1 MRGGRKEGH
10 VVKENV
16 SVRKLKKNGRKMKVE
31 NPFS

>member
-1 MRGGRKEGH
+1 MRGEEKKGH

-16 SVRKLKKNGRKMKVE
+16 SVQKIKKNGRKMKVE